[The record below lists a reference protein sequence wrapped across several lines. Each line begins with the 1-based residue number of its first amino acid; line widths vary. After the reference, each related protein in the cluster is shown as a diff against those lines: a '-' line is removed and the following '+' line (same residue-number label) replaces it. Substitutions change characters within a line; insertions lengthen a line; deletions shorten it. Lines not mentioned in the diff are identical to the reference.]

1 MLPLS
6 AATPSGWE
14 RAVIAV
20 LIWTAL
26 VVGALLA
33 LLLAA
38 VALLLLVPVELEGVW
53 SDDARRFAVAGPGL
67 RLGYDVAD
75 RSLEIRL
82 LSLRLRRST
91 PGEGER
97 SPRRRRRASR
107 KGRKRPRPRLAPAR
121 LWRDRRRI
129 FAALR
134 AFVRRVNVR
143 RFRARAVIASPDPA
157 WTGWASGVAYAGW
170 GALPARLRR
179 GAEVRVDFEG
189 EVPRLEGEA
198 ALRFQ
203 PLIVALL
210 ALRLWWV
217 VRRARRRPAST
228 KSRVRP
234 APEAG
239 GRNETT

>member
-1 MLPLS
+1 
-6 AATPSGWE
+6 
-14 RAVIAV
+14 VIAA
-20 LIWTAL
+20 LIWIAIVL
-26 VVGALLA
+26 GALLA
-33 LLLAA
+33 LLLVA

-75 RSLEIRL
+75 RSLEIRV
-82 LSLRLRRST
+82 LSRRVRRFT

-107 KGRKRPRPRLAPAR
+107 QGRKRV
-121 LWRDRRRI
+121 RI
-129 FAALR
+129 
-134 AFVRRVNVR
+134 R

-157 WTGWASGVAYAGW
+157 WTGWATGMAYAGW
-170 GALPARLRR
+170 GALPARVRR

-210 ALRLWWV
+210 ALRMWGV
-217 VRRARRRPAST
+217 VRRAQRGRAST
-228 KSRVRP
+228 TSRVRP
-234 APEAG
+234 ASEAG
-239 GRNETT
+239 GRNDAS